1 MNINQS
7 KQCLSY
13 KLLPNCLIHSF
24 IASVSFF
31 TLINQCGMVSANT
44 EIMIDPYND
53 SGSGTMPIKSQSIN
67 TNFPSNTN
75 NNQSFPTQNQNYTM
89 GEIFVNGNPTPNPP
103 SVVSG
108 NLIKSNQTLP
118 NIPPLSQPYSKQ
130 NDNFAIDND
139 NNNMPST
146 NFSPLDE
153 IPNNVEEK
161 KLINSSNNV
170 NNTPRNINLT
180 PLEINNNPNSETIHS
195 VNKRRSLNDILVFST
210 PQENNSQNSKIIPS
224 NPITSPTIS
233 SLTTKTNNIYKVLVK
248 VDNKNQESQV
258 ESLYP
263 EAFFT
268 NFQGTRMLQVGVFSF
283 SEKAEEVSQSLK
295 NNGLNVRIIN

>member
-1 MNINQS
+1 
-7 KQCLSY
+7 
-13 KLLPNCLIHSF
+13 
-24 IASVSFF
+24 
-31 TLINQCGMVSANT
+31 
-44 EIMIDPYND
+44 
-53 SGSGTMPIKSQSIN
+53 
-67 TNFPSNTN
+67 
-75 NNQSFPTQNQNYTM
+75 
-89 GEIFVNGNPTPNPP
+89 
-103 SVVSG
+103 
-108 NLIKSNQTLP
+108 
-118 NIPPLSQPYSKQ
+118 
-130 NDNFAIDND
+130 
-139 NNNMPST
+139 MPST

-258 ESLYP
+258 KSLYP